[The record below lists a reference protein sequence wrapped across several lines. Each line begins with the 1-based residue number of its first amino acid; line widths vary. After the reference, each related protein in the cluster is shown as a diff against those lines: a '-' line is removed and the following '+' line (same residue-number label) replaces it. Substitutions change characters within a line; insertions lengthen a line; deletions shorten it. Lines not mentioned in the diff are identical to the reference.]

1 MDVAIY
7 FNNQPCPMTI
17 KIDNESLNN
26 LLPPKMNSQFVRPKF
41 LPQDLLSRCHL
52 TPQFPGALEF
62 RLGDSLTRDDVFDWH
77 EMILIQ
83 NPTPASPK
91 GEELIPTWN
100 KILLWKLDMP
110 SDRKEVNLI
119 PSPFG
124 EGQADTPINLAG
136 QGEVQTNPSPVY
148 HSATLGYD
156 VPQGEEAMCS
166 SNKIL
171 TWETVTTINRPAPVP
186 LGKDRLDLTTQAVC
200 LILPRLFPEALI
212 HVPTQAIFHRS

>member
-1 MDVAIY
+1 
-7 FNNQPCPMTI
+7 MTI

-136 QGEVQTNPSPVY
+136 QGEVQTNPSPV
-148 HSATLGYD
+148 SPNPL
-156 VPQGEEAMCS
+156 QGASQGGEAMCS
-166 SNKIL
+166 SNKTLAWKPII
-171 TWETVTTINRPAPVP
+171 TINGSAPFP
-186 LGKDRLDLTTQAVC
+186 FGKVAKHAEGD
-200 LILPRLFPEALI
+200 
-212 HVPTQAIFHRS
+212 